1 MLQQGEITSTDVQPQ
16 SVPVTW
22 ERNGRG
28 HIVLTL
34 TGLDL
39 TGADEIARL
48 KLAAYNLGE
57 YTSEVMSSLDYEV
70 QRMAPGEVCQV
81 VVMPGDEI
89 ERTED
94 RTGVNLLHRGIR
106 VCGYGAPI
114 AGFIPRL
121 REGISDEQMEEL
133 GLDYVSALQ
142 PLTAATCRV
151 GVLFADRKTV
161 ARSVR
166 ARHHRSLHPLPKF
179 GGFLFAL

>member
-28 HIVLTL
+28 HIVLTV
-34 TGLDL
+34 TGLGLSGVEEISRLEANYHVSDFAREL
-39 TGADEIARL
+39 LSYHDYQNSRMPSDESRRA
-48 KLAAYNLGE
+48 
-57 YTSEVMSSLDYEV
+57 
-70 QRMAPGEVCQV
+70 

-89 ERTED
+89 EFLEKRTPQ
-94 RTGVNLLHRGIR
+94 NLLDRGLG
-106 VCGYGAPI
+106 VCGYKAPI
-114 AGFIPRL
+114 AEFVPRL
-121 REGISDEQMEEL
+121 RELLSDEQLEEL

-151 GVLFADRKTV
+151 GVLLVDRKTV